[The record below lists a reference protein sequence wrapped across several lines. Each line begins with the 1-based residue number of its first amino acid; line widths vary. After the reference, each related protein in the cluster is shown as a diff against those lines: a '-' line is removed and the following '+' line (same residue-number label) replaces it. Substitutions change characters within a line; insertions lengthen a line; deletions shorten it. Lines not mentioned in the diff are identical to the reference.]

1 MKPLINRILVAI
13 SMTLVSIPAFAA
25 LDPALDK
32 QLTQRFLAAD
42 KNKDGKLTLEEAK
55 GGMPRIAMGF
65 DRIDARKR
73 GFLTLAQ
80 IKNFVAARQ

>member
-1 MKPLINRILVAI
+1 MKPQISRVLVAI
-13 SMTLVSIPAFAA
+13 ILTIISIPALAA
-25 LDPALDK
+25 LDPAINK
-32 QLTQRFLAAD
+32 QLTERFLAAD
-42 KNKDGKLTLEEAK
+42 KNKDGRLTLEEAK

-80 IKNFVAARQ
+80 IKSFVAARQ